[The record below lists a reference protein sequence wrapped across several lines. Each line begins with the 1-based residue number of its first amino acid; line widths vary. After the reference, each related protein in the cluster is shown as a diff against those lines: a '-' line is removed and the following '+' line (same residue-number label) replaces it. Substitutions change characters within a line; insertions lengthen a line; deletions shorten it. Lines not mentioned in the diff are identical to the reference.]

1 MIKVKDDMGKLKHC
15 VISNTKDQLIQM
27 VSAFNETKY
36 GDKLIDFMDTYGLI
50 SLKDATVEQLQEY
63 ISTRL
68 CPQEKEVG
76 K

>member
-1 MIKVKDDMGKLKHC
+1 MSRLKHC
-15 VISNTKDQLIQM
+15 VIGKTKYELIQM

-36 GDKLIDFMDTYGLI
+36 GDKLIDFMDTYGLMC
-50 SLKDATVEQLQEY
+50 LQDATVEQLQEY

-68 CPQEKEVG
+68 CPQEKGVE